1 MVSEFF
7 FRSWS
12 EFLFFVLMI
21 IGIIIALAAP
31 SAVISYLVIF
41 VSGMIAGR
49 IMQWRQ
55 QKFHFPYYLV
65 IIGFLIGYLIG
76 VYYGD
81 RKIVFILFVL
91 GAFLSYYLYD
101 KKILRDTFF

>member
-7 FRSWS
+7 FRSWA

-49 IMQWRQ
+49 IMQWRKE
-55 QKFHFPYYLV
+55 KFHFQY
-65 IIGFLIGYLIG
+65 
-76 VYYGD
+76 
-81 RKIVFILFVL
+81 
-91 GAFLSYYLYD
+91 
-101 KKILRDTFF
+101 